1 MNAIEN
7 MTIATKVS
15 KIFQK
20 MGLDMS
26 ADAACAP
33 KPMEE
38 NQRRLAAEAPIAK
51 NQRSDVN

>member
-20 MGLDMS
+20 MGLDIIF
-26 ADAACAP
+26 DAACAP
-33 KPMEE
+33 KPIEE

-51 NQRSDVN
+51 NQRSDAN